1 MTTMTSN
8 KTKKCPFCGET
19 IKVIAVKCRFCAEF
33 LVGASHP
40 SARPRPDDDYNDDY
54 EDDYE
59 DDDYETSL
67 PGESESEY
75 DDPDVL
81 YRASPS
87 LFAATGAF
95 VRAALIL
102 ALAFILNYFIVEE
115 YILRFTSDAFELS
128 EAKYRAIENA
138 RLLAATALVIIA
150 FLTVAYRIAVLKTIS
165 YEVSPDRIEWS
176 RGIFSRKI
184 DNLDMFRIVDLQ
196 LHRSIL
202 DCVFGIGTVKLFTK
216 DQTDPEFRFH
226 KIPQPKKLFNILKK
240 TSLEA
245 DRKQGV
251 IHID

>member
-1 MTTMTSN
+1 MTSN

-40 SARPRPDDDYNDDY
+40 SARPRPDDDYDDY
-54 EDDYE
+54 EDDYG

-184 DNLDMFRIVDLQ
+184 DNLDMFRIVDLK
-196 LHRSIL
+196 LHRSLL
-202 DCVFGIGTVKLFTK
+202 DCVLGIGTITLITNDK
-216 DQTDPEFRFH
+216 TDPEFKFV
-226 KIPQPKKLFNILKK
+226 KISAPRELYDLLKDA
-240 TSLEA
+240 TLDA

-251 IHID
+251 IHLE

>member
-1 MTTMTSN
+1 MKTMSPS

-33 LVGASHP
+33 LVGVGHP
-40 SARPRPDDDYNDDY
+40 SARPRPDDDYDD
-54 EDDYE
+54 EDDYG

-67 PGESESEY
+67 PDESEY

-87 LFAATGAF
+87 LFAAAGAF

-102 ALAFILNYFIVEE
+102 ALAFVLNYFIVEE

-128 EAKYRAIENA
+128 EARYRAIENV
-138 RLLAATALVIIA
+138 RLLAATVLVIIA
-150 FLTVAYRIAVLKTIS
+150 FLTIAYRIAVLKTIS

-226 KIPQPKKLFNILKK
+226 KIPQPRKLFNILKK